1 MSQAQSA
8 EKTIVRVDCDLL
20 KWGWKALRVPSNP
33 SQPYLTIIGIIGFR
47 VEENGKFTLY
57 EFKEPMPLR
66 QFTKLCEH
74 IRSEISLCPT
84 SYFICS
90 NEIFKYVKKS
100 K

>member
-1 MSQAQSA
+1 MSQ
-8 EKTIVRVDCDLL
+8 EKITVRVDCDLI
-20 KWGWKALRVPSNP
+20 KWGWKAKHIPGNP
-33 SQPYLTIIGIIGFR
+33 SQPYLTIIGIVGFR
-47 VEENGKFTLY
+47 VERDGNYELY

-100 K
+100 E